1 MRLFYEGV
9 TENIKRSLSIV
20 DSVSFSFYASE
31 ISAQPLPLPLTEFL
45 VCSFFFS
52 FLTVG
57 LFISTDHLAAI
68 KKASQFLQDYNQ
80 CRGKTVRY

>member
-45 VCSFFFS
+45 VCSFFS

-57 LFISTDHLAAI
+57 LFISTDHLTGI
-68 KKASQFLQDYNQ
+68 KKHPNSYRIIINVGPRL
-80 CRGKTVRY
+80 